1 MEEAKKFTN
10 MNMEEEQYINR
21 NDKLTD
27 YDHIIDKLFGDIQ
40 KLKKGV
46 KDLHSELEYYRGV
59 AEHLGAE
66 KAVSQKDKMI
76 EEFHQIEQILGK
88 ALGYPWYKDDPKNF
102 PNATEADGVCV
113 APNTAASL
121 AMEAADRIR
130 DLEDKLM
137 DHINVN

>member
-21 NDKLTD
+21 NDLLTD
-27 YDHIIDKLFGDIQ
+27 YDRIIDELFGDIQ
-40 KLKKGV
+40 KLKKEV
-46 KDLHSELEYYRGV
+46 KDLQAELEYYRGV

-66 KAVSQKDKMI
+66 KAVSQRDKMI
-76 EEFHQIEQILGK
+76 KESEEIEQILGK

-113 APNTAASL
+113 GPNTAASL
-121 AMEAADRIR
+121 AMEAADMIKN
-130 DLEDKLM
+130 LEDKLM